1 MWTYILTDLAGT
13 EIGEVSNAT
22 TRSLS
27 LGLNRAATASFTVRQ
42 DNPLVGSLFSTD
54 TLLKVYEDTTLRFHG
69 NVITNELSSSG
80 GEAPT
85 IRLNAANP
93 AWRLARRL
101 TGLSPGG
108 KNYTGDRAKSAR
120 KMINE
125 ANLGTETGPASINNP
140 HTGIKL
146 LSEASYIAGSGTYT
160 AGPYRATL
168 TCINDLAHTLN
179 GFDWYIA
186 PIEGETAVTS
196 NEAGSWTTP
205 LIGLFE
211 ANNAYGADKGAV
223 FEYGYG
229 QKNIRTMS
237 YIRDLGDITNKAF
250 HLPNDLSTESVLNEF
265 SVPSINEHGRYETA
279 ADAFGITDTGLRE
292 AWLDEVIRVRRNP
305 RYVVGMTLDIDDGT
319 GRVPQLGTDFWLG
332 DLATARAVI
341 GGTALFSGKV
351 RVYGVEIEI
360 AESGS
365 STMTPILL
373 DEEGES
379 L

>member
-1 MWTYILTDLAGT
+1 MWTYIVTDLTGA

-22 TRSLS
+22 ARSLS
-27 LGLNRAATASFTVRQ
+27 LGLSRAATASFTIRQ
-42 DNPLVGSLFSTD
+42 DNPLVGPLFSGD

-69 NVITNELSSSG
+69 NVITNELASSG
-80 GEAPT
+80 GESPT

-125 ANLGTETGPASINNP
+125 ANLGTETGPTTINNP

-146 LSEASYIAGSGTYT
+146 LSEASYVAGSGTYT
-160 AGPYRATL
+160 AGPYRSTL

-186 PIEGETAVTS
+186 PIEDEIANIT
-196 NEAGSWTTP
+196 NEAGSWDTP

-211 ANNAYGADKGAV
+211 ANNTFGSDKGLV
-223 FEYGYG
+223 LEYGYG

-237 YIRDLGDITNKAF
+237 YIRDLGDITNKAY
-250 HLPNDLSTESVLNEF
+250 HLPNDLSTESVLNEA
-265 SVPSINEHGRYETA
+265 SIPSITEHGRYESA

-319 GRVPQLGTDFWLG
+319 GRVPQLGTDYWLG
-332 DLATARAVI
+332 DMAEARAVI
-341 GGTALFSGKV
+341 GSSVLFSGKV
-351 RVYGVEIEI
+351 RVYGVDIEI

-365 STMTPILL
+365 ATVTPILL